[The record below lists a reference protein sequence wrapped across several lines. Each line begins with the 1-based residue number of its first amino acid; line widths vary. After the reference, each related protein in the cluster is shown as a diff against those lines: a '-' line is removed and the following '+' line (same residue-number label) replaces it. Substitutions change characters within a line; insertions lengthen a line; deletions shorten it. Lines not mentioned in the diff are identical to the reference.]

1 MDHLRFKVSAEL
13 KNILGKDL
21 ITSPNIA
28 ILELVKNSYD
38 AHATKVDI
46 TFDADRLVI
55 ADNGKGM
62 SLSDLINKWL
72 FVAYSAKSDGTEDK
86 SYRSKFKRHYAGA
99 KGIGRMSCDRLA
111 RYVTITT
118 RSAEEN
124 KTEVLYVDW
133 DKFDHNS
140 KNEFD
145 SVDIPHETID
155 SIPDFPELS
164 EYGTILEFKKLHSD
178 WSKEDI
184 LSLKKSLEKMI
195 NPFSEAKDFQIE
207 ILAPEYKDYDQKIK
221 DDLNT
226 LDLDWDSIDDKAKGK
241 ITAQRNNI
249 VNGIIENSIADVL
262 KLKTTQIVSTIE
274 GEVIRTILTDRGVK
288 MYEIE
293 ETNTLFSLLTNAS
306 VSLFYLNRAAK
317 YSFSVS
323 MGVTPVSYGSIF
335 LFRNGI
341 RIWPYGEKDDDS
353 WGLNKRAQQG
363 YNRTLGTRELLG
375 KVDIETDNIN
385 DFKEVSSRDGGLI
398 ESDATKQLMAY
409 FTTIH
414 KRLERYVVGVLWGE
428 GFIRKDYFVNERYA
442 ESYRKTL
449 QVSEKDSDSPDHVF
463 DNIGSKVD
471 FLQLIKSLV
480 NDSNI
485 RIKYYNEELADIVS
499 DASSTEVLQAQMID
513 DLRKVANTTND
524 PSLLTKI
531 SEFEQHIAELLKQK
545 EEAERKKKEAEEK
558 AAEAEEKRKEE
569 EKRRKTAEKER
580 DARIQQNVYLNSS
593 RDTSKEVEDLMHT
606 VLISST
612 DLDSLITVQESMLED
627 GEIDVE
633 ALSSLTKDMRFNVER
648 IHLLSS
654 LITKANVSL
663 LRESQDIDLY
673 TYAKEFLQFFSR
685 TITVSCYKEEGV
697 DYVKKIPVLEFSIVL
712 QNVIS
717 NSRKAKAKEVSLFFK
732 REGRSVIIDVS
743 DNGNGVDLER
753 FTAESIFWEGVTD
766 RDGGAGIGLSTIRD
780 KMRTGEMN
788 GDILF
793 VGNNHNGMSGA
804 TFRLIFR

>member
-46 TFDADRLVI
+46 TFEADRLVI

-72 FVAYSAKSDGTEDK
+72 FVAYSAKSDGTEDQ

-118 RSAEEN
+118 RSAEES

-164 EYGTILEFKKLHSD
+164 EYGTILEFRTLHSE
-178 WSKEDI
+178 WSKEAI

-195 NPFSEAKDFQIE
+195 NPFSEAKDFDIE
-207 ILAPEYKDYDQKIK
+207 IIAPSYLEED
-221 DDLNT
+221 
-226 LDLDWDSIDDKAKGK
+226 
-241 ITAQRNNI
+241 AQSSESSV
-249 VNGIIENSIADVL
+249 VNGVIKNSISDVL
-262 KLKTTQIVSTIE
+262 KLKTTQIISNINDDIVH
-274 GEVIRTILTDRGVK
+274 TILIDRGVV

-293 ETNTLFSLLTNAS
+293 EKGIYPLLKKAS
-306 VSLFYLNRAAK
+306 INLFYLNRAAK
-317 YSFSVS
+317 YNFSAS
-323 MGVTPVSYGSIF
+323 MGVQPVSYGSVF

-341 RIWPYGEKDDDS
+341 RIWPYGETNDDS
-353 WGLNKRAQQG
+353 WGLNQRAQQG
-363 YNRTLGTRELLG
+363 YNRFLGTRDLLG
-375 KVDIETDNIN
+375 KVDVETDNIN

-398 ESDATKQLMAY
+398 ESDATKQLMKY
-409 FTTIH
+409 FTATH
-414 KRLERYVVGVLWGE
+414 RRLERYVAGVLWGE
-428 GFIRKDYFVNERYA
+428 GFVRRDYFLNERDA
-442 ESYRKTL
+442 EEYRKTL
-449 QVSEKDSDSPDHVF
+449 QVAEKDSDSPDHVF

-485 RIKYYNEELADIVS
+485 RIKYYNEELANIVS

-531 SEFEQHIAELLKQK
+531 SEFERHIADLLKQK
-545 EEAERKKKEAEEK
+545 EEAERRKKEAEAK
-558 AAEAEEKRKEE
+558 AAEAEERRKEE
-569 EKRRKTAEKER
+569 EERRKTAEKER
-580 DARIQQNVYLNSS
+580 DAERQRSTYISATRNTTQ
-593 RDTSKEVEDLMHT
+593 EVQDITHAISIASTE
-606 VLISST
+606 LISLVSNLSYNISLDNISKT
-612 DLDSLITVQESMLED
+612 DIVNKLHEASFFANKVKQLSM
-627 GEIDVE
+627 
-633 ALSSLTKDMRFNVER
+633 
-648 IHLLSS
+648 
-654 LITKANVSL
+654 LITKADIVSL
-663 LRESQDIDLY
+663 KNKVRVDVVEYIAEYLANFKDSLSINIYKADDLVEWRMLSLLDIAIILDNL
-673 TYAKEFLQFFSR
+673 
-685 TITVSCYKEEGV
+685 
-697 DYVKKIPVLEFSIVL
+697 
-712 QNVIS
+712 IS
-717 NSRKAKAKEVSLFFK
+717 NSKKNGAHSIGVYFK
-732 REGRSVIIDVS
+732 KDGSKLVVDFS
-743 DNGNGVDLER
+743 DDGDGVNLDIYTPETIFAVGVTNKRGGSGIGLHTIRYTMENKLNGSISFLGNGVN
-753 FTAESIFWEGVTD
+753 
-766 RDGGAGIGLSTIRD
+766 
-780 KMRTGEMN
+780 KYK
-788 GDILF
+788 
-793 VGNNHNGMSGA
+793 GA
-804 TFRLIFR
+804 TFRLTM

>member
-13 KNILGKDL
+13 KNILGRDL

-46 TFDADRLVI
+46 TFEKDRLVI

-72 FVAYSAKSDGTEDK
+72 FVAYSAKSDGTEDQ

-118 RSAEEN
+118 RSAEES

-164 EYGTILEFKKLHSD
+164 EYGTILEFKTLHSE
-178 WSKEDI
+178 WSKEAI

-195 NPFSEAKDFQIE
+195 NPFSEAKDFDIE
-207 ILAPEYKDYDQKIK
+207 IIAPSYLEED
-221 DDLNT
+221 
-226 LDLDWDSIDDKAKGK
+226 
-241 ITAQRNNI
+241 AQSSESSV
-249 VNGIIENSIADVL
+249 VNGVIKNSISDVL
-262 KLKTTQIVSTIE
+262 KLKTTQIISNINDDIVH
-274 GEVIRTILTDRGVK
+274 TILIDRGVV

-293 ETNTLFSLLTNAS
+293 EKGIYPLLKKAS
-306 VSLFYLNRAAK
+306 INLFYLNRAAK
-317 YSFSVS
+317 YNFSAS
-323 MGVTPVSYGSIF
+323 MGVQPVSYGSVF

-341 RIWPYGEKDDDS
+341 RIWPYGETNDDS
-353 WGLNKRAQQG
+353 WGLNQRAQQG
-363 YNRTLGTRELLG
+363 YNRFLGTRDLLG
-375 KVDIETDNIN
+375 KVDVETDNIN

-398 ESDATKQLMAY
+398 ESDATKQLMKY
-409 FTTIH
+409 FTATH
-414 KRLERYVVGVLWGE
+414 RRLERYVAGVLWGE
-428 GFIRKDYFVNERYA
+428 GFVRRDYFLNERDA
-442 ESYRKTL
+442 EEYRKTL
-449 QVSEKDSDSPDHVF
+449 QVAEKDSDSPDHVF

-485 RIKYYNEELADIVS
+485 RIKYYNEELANIVS

-531 SEFEQHIAELLKQK
+531 SEFERHIADLLKQK
-545 EEAERKKKEAEEK
+545 EEAERRKKEAEAK
-558 AAEAEEKRKEE
+558 AAEAEERRKEE
-569 EKRRKTAEKER
+569 EERRKTAEKER
-580 DARIQQNVYLNSS
+580 DAERQRSTYISATRNTTQ
-593 RDTSKEVEDLMHT
+593 EVQDITHAISIASTE
-606 VLISST
+606 LISLVSNLSYNISLDNISKT
-612 DLDSLITVQESMLED
+612 DIVNKLHEASFFANKVKQLSM
-627 GEIDVE
+627 
-633 ALSSLTKDMRFNVER
+633 
-648 IHLLSS
+648 
-654 LITKANVSL
+654 LITKADIVSL
-663 LRESQDIDLY
+663 KNKVRVDVVEYIAEYLANFKDSLSINIYKADDLVEWRMLSLLDIAIILDNL
-673 TYAKEFLQFFSR
+673 
-685 TITVSCYKEEGV
+685 
-697 DYVKKIPVLEFSIVL
+697 
-712 QNVIS
+712 IS
-717 NSRKAKAKEVSLFFK
+717 NSKKNGAHSVGVYFKKEGNKLVVDFSDDGDGVNLDIYTPETIFAVGVTNKRGGSGIGLHTIRYTTENKLCGSVSFL
-732 REGRSVIIDVS
+732 
-743 DNGNGVDLER
+743 GNGVN
-753 FTAESIFWEGVTD
+753 
-766 RDGGAGIGLSTIRD
+766 
-780 KMRTGEMN
+780 KYK
-788 GDILF
+788 
-793 VGNNHNGMSGA
+793 GA
-804 TFRLIFR
+804 TFRLTM

>member
-46 TFDADRLVI
+46 TFEADRLVI

-140 KNEFD
+140 KSEFD

-155 SIPDFPELS
+155 SIPDFPESS
-164 EYGTILEFKKLHSD
+164 EYGTILEFKTLHSD

-195 NPFSEAKDFQIE
+195 NPFSEAKDFDIE
-207 ILAPEYKDYDQKIK
+207 IIAPSYLEED
-221 DDLNT
+221 
-226 LDLDWDSIDDKAKGK
+226 
-241 ITAQRNNI
+241 AQSSESSV
-249 VNGIIENSIADVL
+249 VNGVIKNSISDVL
-262 KLKTTQIVSTIE
+262 KLKTTQIISNINDDIVH
-274 GEVIRTILTDRGVK
+274 TILIDRGVV

-293 ETNTLFSLLTNAS
+293 EKGIYPLLKKAS
-306 VSLFYLNRAAK
+306 INLFYLNRAAK
-317 YSFSVS
+317 YNFSAS
-323 MGVTPVSYGSIF
+323 MGVQPVSYGSVF

-341 RIWPYGEKDDDS
+341 RIWPYGETNDDS
-353 WGLNKRAQQG
+353 WGLNQRAQQG
-363 YNRTLGTRELLG
+363 YNRFLGTRDLLG
-375 KVDIETDNIN
+375 KVDVETDNIN

-398 ESDATKQLMAY
+398 ESDATKQLMKY
-409 FTTIH
+409 FTATH
-414 KRLERYVVGVLWGE
+414 RRLERYVAGVLWGE
-428 GFIRKDYFVNERYA
+428 GFVRRDYFLNERYA
-442 ESYRKTL
+442 EEYRKTL
-449 QVSEKDSDSPDHVF
+449 QVAEKDSDSPDHVF

-485 RIKYYNEELADIVS
+485 RIKYYNEELANIVS

-524 PSLLTKI
+524 LSLLTKI
-531 SEFEQHIAELLKQK
+531 SEFERHIADLLKQK
-545 EEAERKKKEAEEK
+545 EEAERRKKEAEAK
-558 AAEAEEKRKEE
+558 AAEAEERRKEE
-569 EKRRKTAEKER
+569 EERRKTAEKER
-580 DARIQQNVYLNSS
+580 DAERQRSTYISATRNTTQ
-593 RDTSKEVEDLMHT
+593 EVQDITHAISIASTE
-606 VLISST
+606 LISLVSNLSYNIS
-612 DLDSLITVQESMLED
+612 LDNISKIDIVNKLHEASFFANKVKQLSM
-627 GEIDVE
+627 
-633 ALSSLTKDMRFNVER
+633 
-648 IHLLSS
+648 
-654 LITKANVSL
+654 LITKADIVSL
-663 LRESQDIDLY
+663 KNKVRVDVVEYIAEYLANFKDSLSINIYKADDLVEWRMLSLLDIAIILDNL
-673 TYAKEFLQFFSR
+673 
-685 TITVSCYKEEGV
+685 
-697 DYVKKIPVLEFSIVL
+697 
-712 QNVIS
+712 IS
-717 NSRKAKAKEVSLFFK
+717 NSKKNGAHSVGVYFKKEGNKLVVDFSDDGDGVNLDIYTPETIFAVGVTNKRGGSGIGLHTIRYTMENKLCGSVSFL
-732 REGRSVIIDVS
+732 
-743 DNGNGVDLER
+743 GNGVN
-753 FTAESIFWEGVTD
+753 
-766 RDGGAGIGLSTIRD
+766 
-780 KMRTGEMN
+780 KYK
-788 GDILF
+788 
-793 VGNNHNGMSGA
+793 GA
-804 TFRLIFR
+804 TFRLTM

>member
-13 KNILGKDL
+13 KNILGRDL

-46 TFDADRLVI
+46 TFEKDRLVI

-140 KNEFD
+140 KSEFD

-155 SIPDFPELS
+155 SIPDFPESS
-164 EYGTILEFKKLHSD
+164 EYGTILEFKALHSD

-195 NPFSEAKDFQIE
+195 NPFSEAKDFDIE
-207 ILAPEYKDYDQKIK
+207 IIAPSYLEED
-221 DDLNT
+221 
-226 LDLDWDSIDDKAKGK
+226 
-241 ITAQRNNI
+241 AQSSESSV
-249 VNGIIENSIADVL
+249 VNGVIKNSISDVL
-262 KLKTTQIVSTIE
+262 KLKTTQIISNINDDIVH
-274 GEVIRTILTDRGVK
+274 TILIDRGVV

-293 ETNTLFSLLTNAS
+293 EKGIYPLLKKAS
-306 VSLFYLNRAAK
+306 INLFYLNRAAK
-317 YSFSVS
+317 YNFSAS
-323 MGVTPVSYGSIF
+323 MGVQPVSYGSVF

-341 RIWPYGEKDDDS
+341 RIWPYGETNDDS
-353 WGLNKRAQQG
+353 WGLNQRAQQG
-363 YNRTLGTRELLG
+363 YNRFLGTRDLLG
-375 KVDIETDNIN
+375 KVDVETDNIN

-398 ESDATKQLMAY
+398 ESDATKQLMKY
-409 FTTIH
+409 FTATH
-414 KRLERYVVGVLWGE
+414 RRLERYVAGVLWGE
-428 GFIRKDYFVNERYA
+428 GFVRRDYFLNERDA
-442 ESYRKTL
+442 EEYRKTL
-449 QVSEKDSDSPDHVF
+449 QVAEKDSDSPDHVF

-485 RIKYYNEELADIVS
+485 RIKYYNEELANIVS

-524 PSLLTKI
+524 LSLLTKI
-531 SEFEQHIAELLKQK
+531 SEFERHIADLLKQK
-545 EEAERKKKEAEEK
+545 EEAERRKKEAEAK
-558 AAEAEEKRKEE
+558 AAEAEERRKEE
-569 EKRRKTAEKER
+569 EERRKTAEKER
-580 DARIQQNVYLNSS
+580 DAERQRSTYISATRNTTQ
-593 RDTSKEVEDLMHT
+593 EVQDITHAISIASTE
-606 VLISST
+606 LISLVSNLSYNIS
-612 DLDSLITVQESMLED
+612 LDNISKIDIVNKLHEASFFANKVKQLSM
-627 GEIDVE
+627 
-633 ALSSLTKDMRFNVER
+633 
-648 IHLLSS
+648 
-654 LITKANVSL
+654 LITKADIVSL
-663 LRESQDIDLY
+663 KNKVRVDVVEYIAEYLANFKDSLSINIYKADDLVEWRMLSLLDIAIILDNL
-673 TYAKEFLQFFSR
+673 
-685 TITVSCYKEEGV
+685 
-697 DYVKKIPVLEFSIVL
+697 
-712 QNVIS
+712 IS
-717 NSRKAKAKEVSLFFK
+717 NSKKNGAHSVGVYFKKEGNKLVVDFSDDGDGVNLDIYTPETIFAVGVTNKRGGSGIGLHTIRYTMENKLCGSVSFL
-732 REGRSVIIDVS
+732 
-743 DNGNGVDLER
+743 GNGVN
-753 FTAESIFWEGVTD
+753 
-766 RDGGAGIGLSTIRD
+766 
-780 KMRTGEMN
+780 KYK
-788 GDILF
+788 
-793 VGNNHNGMSGA
+793 GA
-804 TFRLIFR
+804 TFRLTM

>member
-46 TFDADRLVI
+46 TFEADRLVI

-124 KTEVLYVDW
+124 NTEVLYVDW

-140 KNEFD
+140 KSEFD

-155 SIPDFPELS
+155 SIPDFPESS
-164 EYGTILEFKKLHSD
+164 EYGTILEFKTLHSD

-195 NPFSEAKDFQIE
+195 NPFSEVKDFAIE
-207 ILAPEYKDYDQKIK
+207 IIAPEFKEDDQRIK
-221 DDLNT
+221 DDLSI
-226 LDLDWDSIDDKAKGK
+226 LDLKWDDLKNTEKPKLTAK
-241 ITAQRNNI
+241 RNKI
-249 VNGIIENSIADVL
+249 VNGVIQNSISDVL
-262 KLKTTQIVSTIE
+262 KLKTTQIVSTVEDTI
-274 GEVIRTILTDRGVK
+274 IRTTLTDRGVK
-288 MYEIE
+288 IYEIE
-293 ETNTLFSLLTNAS
+293 EENRFSLLSNAS
-306 VSLFYLNRAAK
+306 VVLFYLNRAAK

-323 MGVTPVSYGSIF
+323 MGVTPVRYGSVF

-341 RIWPYGEKDDDS
+341 RIWPYGEMEDDS

-363 YNRTLGTRELLG
+363 YNRFLATRDLLG
-375 KVDIETDNIN
+375 KVDVETDNIN

-398 ESDATKQLMAY
+398 DSEATRQLMEY
-409 FTTIH
+409 FSLIH
-414 KRLERYVVGVLWGE
+414 RRLERYVVGVLWGE
-428 GFIRKDYFVNERYA
+428 GFVRKDYFVNERDA
-442 ESYRKTL
+442 EKYRKTL
-449 QVSEKDSDSPDHVF
+449 QAAEKDSDSPDHVF
-463 DNIGSKVD
+463 YNIGSKVD

-545 EEAERKKKEAEEK
+545 EEAERKKKEAEAK

-673 TYAKEFLQFFSR
+673 TYAKEFLQYFSR

-804 TFRLIFR
+804 TFRFIFR

>member
-46 TFDADRLVI
+46 TFEADRLVI

-124 KTEVLYVDW
+124 NTEVLYVDW

-140 KNEFD
+140 KSEFD

-155 SIPDFPELS
+155 SIPDFPESS
-164 EYGTILEFKKLHSD
+164 EYGTILEFKTLHSD

-207 ILAPEYKDYDQKIK
+207 IFAPEYKDDDQKIK

-293 ETNTLFSLLTNAS
+293 EANTLFPLLTNAS

-323 MGVTPVSYGSIF
+323 MGVQPVSYGSVF

-341 RIWPYGEKDDDS
+341 RIWPYGETRDDS
-353 WGLNKRAQQG
+353 WGLNIRSQQG
-363 YNRTLGTRELLG
+363 YNRFLGTRDLLG
-375 KVDIETDNIN
+375 KVDVETDNVD

-398 ESDATKQLMAY
+398 DSEATRQLMDY
-409 FTTIH
+409 FSLIH
-414 KRLERYVVGVLWGE
+414 RRLERYVVGVLWGE
-428 GFIRKDYFVNERYA
+428 GFVRKDYFVNERDA
-442 ESYRKTL
+442 EKYRKTL
-449 QVSEKDSDSPDHVF
+449 QAAEKDSDSPDHVF
-463 DNIGSKVD
+463 YNIGSKVD

-545 EEAERKKKEAEEK
+545 EEAERKKKEAEAK

-580 DARIQQNVYLNSS
+580 DAERQRSTYISATRN
-593 RDTSKEVEDLMHT
+593 TTPEVQDITHAISIASTE
-606 VLISST
+606 LISLVSNLSYNVSLDNISKT
-612 DLDSLITVQESMLED
+612 DIVKKLHEASFFANKVKQLSM
-627 GEIDVE
+627 
-633 ALSSLTKDMRFNVER
+633 
-648 IHLLSS
+648 
-654 LITKANVSL
+654 LITKADIVSL
-663 LRESQDIDLY
+663 KNKVRVDVVEYITEYLANFKDSLSINIYKADDLVEWRMLSLLDIAIILDNL
-673 TYAKEFLQFFSR
+673 
-685 TITVSCYKEEGV
+685 
-697 DYVKKIPVLEFSIVL
+697 
-712 QNVIS
+712 IS
-717 NSRKAKAKEVSLFFK
+717 NSKKNGAHSIGVYFK
-732 REGRSVIIDVS
+732 KDGNKLVVDFS
-743 DNGNGVDLER
+743 DDGDGVNLDIYTPETIFAVGVTNKRGGSGIGLHTIRYTMENKLNGSISFLGNGVN
-753 FTAESIFWEGVTD
+753 
-766 RDGGAGIGLSTIRD
+766 
-780 KMRTGEMN
+780 KYK
-788 GDILF
+788 
-793 VGNNHNGMSGA
+793 GA
-804 TFRLIFR
+804 TFRLTM

>member
-38 AHATKVDI
+38 AHATKVNI
-46 TFDADRLVI
+46 TFEADRLVI

-124 KTEVLYVDW
+124 NTEVLYVDW

-140 KNEFD
+140 KSEFD

-155 SIPDFPELS
+155 SIPDFPESS
-164 EYGTILEFKKLHSD
+164 EYGTILEFKTLHSD

-195 NPFSEAKDFQIE
+195 NPFSEVKDFAIE
-207 ILAPEYKDYDQKIK
+207 IIAPEFKEDDQRIK
-221 DDLNT
+221 DDLSI
-226 LDLDWDSIDDKAKGK
+226 LDLKWDDLKNTEKPKLTAK
-241 ITAQRNNI
+241 RNKI
-249 VNGIIENSIADVL
+249 VNGVIQNSISDVL
-262 KLKTTQIVSTIE
+262 KLKTTQIVSTVEDTI
-274 GEVIRTILTDRGVK
+274 IRTTLTDRGVK
-288 MYEIE
+288 IYEIE
-293 ETNTLFSLLTNAS
+293 EENRFSLLSNAS
-306 VSLFYLNRAAK
+306 VVLFYLNRAAK

-323 MGVTPVSYGSIF
+323 MGVTPVRYGSVF

-341 RIWPYGEKDDDS
+341 RIWPYGEMEDDS

-363 YNRTLGTRELLG
+363 YNRFLATRDLLG
-375 KVDIETDNIN
+375 KVDVETDHIN

-398 ESDATKQLMAY
+398 DSEATRQLMEY
-409 FTTIH
+409 FSLIH
-414 KRLERYVVGVLWGE
+414 RRLERYVVGVLWGE
-428 GFIRKDYFVNERYA
+428 GFVRKDYFVNERDA
-442 ESYRKTL
+442 EKYRKTL
-449 QVSEKDSDSPDHVF
+449 QAAEKDSDSPDHVF
-463 DNIGSKVD
+463 YNIGSKVD

-545 EEAERKKKEAEEK
+545 EEAERKKKEAEAK

-569 EKRRKTAEKER
+569 EKKRKTAEKER
-580 DARIQQNVYLNSS
+580 DARIQQNIYLNSS

-627 GEIDVE
+627 NEIDVE
-633 ALSSLTKDMRFNVER
+633 ELSSLTKDMRFNVER
-648 IHLLSS
+648 IRLLSS

-685 TITVSCYKEEGV
+685 TITVSCSKEEGV

-717 NSRKAKAKEVSLFFK
+717 NSRKAKAKEVGLFFK

-743 DNGNGVDLER
+743 DSGNGVDLEK
-753 FTAESIFWEGVTD
+753 FTAESIFWEGVTN

>member
-46 TFDADRLVI
+46 TFEKNRLVI

-124 KTEVLYVDW
+124 KTEVLHVDW

-140 KNEFD
+140 KSEFD

-155 SIPDFPELS
+155 SIPDFPESS
-164 EYGTILEFKKLHSD
+164 EYGTILEFKTLHSD

-207 ILAPEYKDYDQKIK
+207 IIAPDFKEADQKIM
-221 DDLNT
+221 DDLSM
-226 LDLDWDSIDDKAKGK
+226 LDLEWDTLKDIEKPKFTAK
-241 ITAQRNNI
+241 RNKI
-249 VNGIIENSIADVL
+249 VNGIVQNSISEIL
-262 KLKTTQIVSTIE
+262 KLKTTQIISTVE
-274 GEVIRTILTDRGVK
+274 GSLIRTILSDRGVR

-293 ETNTLFSLLTNAS
+293 EENRFSLLSNAS
-306 VSLFYLNRAAK
+306 VNLFYLNRAAK
-317 YSFSVS
+317 YSFSVA
-323 MGVTPVSYGSIF
+323 MGVTPVSYGSVF

-341 RIWPYGEKDDDS
+341 RIWPYGETRDDS
-353 WGLNKRAQQG
+353 WGLNIRSQQG
-363 YNRTLGTRELLG
+363 YNRFLGTRDLLG
-375 KVDIETDNIN
+375 KVDVETDNVN

-398 ESDATKQLMAY
+398 DSEATRQLMDY
-409 FTTIH
+409 FSLIH
-414 KRLERYVVGVLWGE
+414 RRLERYVVGVLWGE
-428 GFIRKDYFVNERYA
+428 GFVRKDYFVNERDA
-442 ESYRKTL
+442 EKYRKTL
-449 QVSEKDSDSPDHVF
+449 QAAEKDSDSPDHVF
-463 DNIGSKVD
+463 YNIGSKVD

-545 EEAERKKKEAEEK
+545 EEAERQKKDAEAK

-569 EKRRKTAEKER
+569 EKRRRTAEKER
-580 DARIQQNVYLNSS
+580 DAERQRSTYISATRNTTQ
-593 RDTSKEVEDLMHT
+593 EVQDITHAISIASTE
-606 VLISST
+606 LISLVSNLSYNISLDNISKT
-612 DLDSLITVQESMLED
+612 DVVKKLHEASFFANKVKQLSM
-627 GEIDVE
+627 
-633 ALSSLTKDMRFNVER
+633 
-648 IHLLSS
+648 
-654 LITKANVSL
+654 LITKADIVSL
-663 LRESQDIDLY
+663 KNKVRVDVVEYIAEYLANFKDSLSINIYKADDLVEWRMLSLLDIAIIL
-673 TYAKEFLQFFSR
+673 
-685 TITVSCYKEEGV
+685 
-697 DYVKKIPVLEFSIVL
+697 
-712 QNVIS
+712 
-717 NSRKAKAKEVSLFFK
+717 NS
-732 REGRSVIIDVS
+732 
-743 DNGNGVDLER
+743 ER
-753 FTAESIFWEGVTD
+753 F
-766 RDGGAGIGLSTIRD
+766 
-780 KMRTGEMN
+780 
-788 GDILF
+788 
-793 VGNNHNGMSGA
+793 
-804 TFRLIFR
+804 RLTV

>member
-46 TFDADRLVI
+46 TFEADRLVI

-72 FVAYSAKSDGTEDK
+72 FVAYSAKSDGTEDQ

-118 RSAEEN
+118 RSAEES

-164 EYGTILEFKKLHSD
+164 EYGTILEFRTLHSE
-178 WSKEDI
+178 WSKEAI

-195 NPFSEAKDFQIE
+195 NPFSEAKDFDIE
-207 ILAPEYKDYDQKIK
+207 IIAPSYLEED
-221 DDLNT
+221 
-226 LDLDWDSIDDKAKGK
+226 
-241 ITAQRNNI
+241 AQSSESSV
-249 VNGIIENSIADVL
+249 VNGVIKNSISDVL
-262 KLKTTQIVSTIE
+262 KLKTTQIISNINDDIVH
-274 GEVIRTILTDRGVK
+274 TILIDRGVV

-293 ETNTLFSLLTNAS
+293 EKGIYPLLKKAS
-306 VSLFYLNRAAK
+306 INLFYLNRAAK
-317 YSFSVS
+317 YNFSAS
-323 MGVTPVSYGSIF
+323 MGVQPVSYGSVF

-341 RIWPYGEKDDDS
+341 RIWPYGETNDDS
-353 WGLNKRAQQG
+353 WGLNQRAQQG
-363 YNRTLGTRELLG
+363 YNRFLGTRDLLG
-375 KVDIETDNIN
+375 KVDVETDNIN

-398 ESDATKQLMAY
+398 ESDATKQLMKY
-409 FTTIH
+409 FTATH
-414 KRLERYVVGVLWGE
+414 RRLERYVAGVLWGE
-428 GFIRKDYFVNERYA
+428 GFVRRDYFLNERDA
-442 ESYRKTL
+442 EEYRKTL
-449 QVSEKDSDSPDHVF
+449 QVAEKDSDSPDHVF

-485 RIKYYNEELADIVS
+485 RIKYYNEELANIVS

-513 DLRKVANTTND
+513 DLRKVANTTNE

-531 SEFEQHIAELLKQK
+531 SEFERHIADLLKQK
-545 EEAERKKKEAEEK
+545 EEAERRKKEAEAK
-558 AAEAEEKRKEE
+558 AAEAEERRKEE
-569 EKRRKTAEKER
+569 EERRKIAEKER
-580 DARIQQNVYLNSS
+580 DAERQRSTYISATRNTTQ
-593 RDTSKEVEDLMHT
+593 EVQDITHAISIASTE
-606 VLISST
+606 LISLVSNLSYNISLDNISKT
-612 DLDSLITVQESMLED
+612 DIVNKLHEASFFANKVKQLSM
-627 GEIDVE
+627 
-633 ALSSLTKDMRFNVER
+633 
-648 IHLLSS
+648 
-654 LITKANVSL
+654 LITKADIVSL
-663 LRESQDIDLY
+663 KNKVRVDVVEYIAEYLVNFKDSLSINIYKADDLVEWRMLSLLDIAIILDNL
-673 TYAKEFLQFFSR
+673 
-685 TITVSCYKEEGV
+685 
-697 DYVKKIPVLEFSIVL
+697 
-712 QNVIS
+712 IS
-717 NSRKAKAKEVSLFFK
+717 NSKKNGAHSVGVYFKKEGNKLVVDFSDDGDGVNLDIYTPETIFAVGVTNKRGGSGIGLHTIRYTMENKLCGSVSFL
-732 REGRSVIIDVS
+732 
-743 DNGNGVDLER
+743 GNGVN
-753 FTAESIFWEGVTD
+753 
-766 RDGGAGIGLSTIRD
+766 
-780 KMRTGEMN
+780 KYK
-788 GDILF
+788 
-793 VGNNHNGMSGA
+793 GA
-804 TFRLIFR
+804 TFRLTM

>member
-46 TFDADRLVI
+46 TFEADRLVI

-72 FVAYSAKSDGTEDK
+72 FVAYSAKSDGTEDQ

-118 RSAEEN
+118 RSAEES

-164 EYGTILEFKKLHSD
+164 EYGTILEFRTLHSE
-178 WSKEDI
+178 WSKEAI

-195 NPFSEAKDFQIE
+195 NPFSEAKDFDIE
-207 ILAPEYKDYDQKIK
+207 IIAPSYLEED
-221 DDLNT
+221 
-226 LDLDWDSIDDKAKGK
+226 
-241 ITAQRNNI
+241 AQSSESSV
-249 VNGIIENSIADVL
+249 VNGVIKNSISDVL
-262 KLKTTQIVSTIE
+262 KLKTTQIISNINDDIVH
-274 GEVIRTILTDRGVK
+274 TILIDRGVV

-293 ETNTLFSLLTNAS
+293 EKGIYPLLKKAS
-306 VSLFYLNRAAK
+306 INLFYLNRAAK
-317 YSFSVS
+317 YNFSAS
-323 MGVTPVSYGSIF
+323 MGVQPVSYGSVF

-341 RIWPYGEKDDDS
+341 RIWPYGETNDDS
-353 WGLNKRAQQG
+353 WGLNQRAQQG
-363 YNRTLGTRELLG
+363 YNRFLGTRDLLG
-375 KVDIETDNIN
+375 KVDVETDNIN

-398 ESDATKQLMAY
+398 ESDATKQLMKY
-409 FTTIH
+409 FTATH
-414 KRLERYVVGVLWGE
+414 RRLERYVAGVLWGE
-428 GFIRKDYFVNERYA
+428 GFVRRDYFLNERDA
-442 ESYRKTL
+442 EEYRKTL
-449 QVSEKDSDSPDHVF
+449 QVAEKDSDSPDHVF

-485 RIKYYNEELADIVS
+485 RIKYYNEELANIVS

-524 PSLLTKI
+524 LSLLTKI
-531 SEFEQHIAELLKQK
+531 SEFERHIADLLKQK
-545 EEAERKKKEAEEK
+545 EEAERRKKEAEAK
-558 AAEAEEKRKEE
+558 AAEAEERRKEE
-569 EKRRKTAEKER
+569 EERRKTAEKER
-580 DARIQQNVYLNSS
+580 DAERQRSTYISATRNTTQ
-593 RDTSKEVEDLMHT
+593 EVQDITHAISIASTE
-606 VLISST
+606 LISLVSNLSYNISLDNISKT
-612 DLDSLITVQESMLED
+612 DIVNKLHEASFFANKVKQLSM
-627 GEIDVE
+627 
-633 ALSSLTKDMRFNVER
+633 
-648 IHLLSS
+648 
-654 LITKANVSL
+654 LITKADIVSL
-663 LRESQDIDLY
+663 KNKVRVDVVEYIAEYLANFKDSLSINIYKADDLVEWRMLSLLDIAIILDNL
-673 TYAKEFLQFFSR
+673 
-685 TITVSCYKEEGV
+685 
-697 DYVKKIPVLEFSIVL
+697 
-712 QNVIS
+712 IS
-717 NSRKAKAKEVSLFFK
+717 NSKKNGAHSVGVYFKKEGNKLVVDFSDDGDGVNLDIYTPETIFAVGVTNKRGGSGIGLHTIRYTMENKLCGSVSFL
-732 REGRSVIIDVS
+732 
-743 DNGNGVDLER
+743 GNGVN
-753 FTAESIFWEGVTD
+753 
-766 RDGGAGIGLSTIRD
+766 
-780 KMRTGEMN
+780 KYK
-788 GDILF
+788 
-793 VGNNHNGMSGA
+793 GA
-804 TFRLIFR
+804 TFRLTM

>member
-46 TFDADRLVI
+46 TFEADRLVI

-72 FVAYSAKSDGTEDK
+72 FVAYSAKSDGTEDQ

-118 RSAEEN
+118 RSAEES

-164 EYGTILEFKKLHSD
+164 EYGTILEFRTLHSE
-178 WSKEDI
+178 WSKEAI

-195 NPFSEAKDFQIE
+195 NPFSEAKDFDIE
-207 ILAPEYKDYDQKIK
+207 IIALSYLEED
-221 DDLNT
+221 
-226 LDLDWDSIDDKAKGK
+226 
-241 ITAQRNNI
+241 AQSSESSV
-249 VNGIIENSIADVL
+249 VNGVIKNSISDVL
-262 KLKTTQIVSTIE
+262 KLKTTQIISNINDDIVH
-274 GEVIRTILTDRGVK
+274 TILIDRGVV

-293 ETNTLFSLLTNAS
+293 EKGIYPLLKKAS
-306 VSLFYLNRAAK
+306 INLFYLNRAAK
-317 YSFSVS
+317 YNFSAS
-323 MGVTPVSYGSIF
+323 MGVQPVSYGSVF

-341 RIWPYGEKDDDS
+341 RIWPYGETNDDS
-353 WGLNKRAQQG
+353 WGLNQRAQQG
-363 YNRTLGTRELLG
+363 YNRFLGTRDLLG
-375 KVDIETDNIN
+375 KVDVETDNIN

-398 ESDATKQLMAY
+398 ESDATKQLMKY
-409 FTTIH
+409 FTATH
-414 KRLERYVVGVLWGE
+414 RRLERYVAGVLWGE
-428 GFIRKDYFVNERYA
+428 GFVRRDYFLNERDA
-442 ESYRKTL
+442 EEYRKTL
-449 QVSEKDSDSPDHVF
+449 QVAEKDSDSPDHVF

-485 RIKYYNEELADIVS
+485 RIKYYNEELANIVS

-531 SEFEQHIAELLKQK
+531 SEFERHIADLLKQK
-545 EEAERKKKEAEEK
+545 EEAERRKKEAEAK
-558 AAEAEEKRKEE
+558 AAEAEERRKEE
-569 EKRRKTAEKER
+569 EERRKTAEKER
-580 DARIQQNVYLNSS
+580 DAERQRSTYISATRNTTQ
-593 RDTSKEVEDLMHT
+593 EVQDITHAISIASTE
-606 VLISST
+606 LISLVSNLSYNISLDNISKT
-612 DLDSLITVQESMLED
+612 DIVNKLHEASFFANKVKQLSM
-627 GEIDVE
+627 
-633 ALSSLTKDMRFNVER
+633 
-648 IHLLSS
+648 
-654 LITKANVSL
+654 LITKADIVSL
-663 LRESQDIDLY
+663 KNKVRVDVVEYIAEYLVNFKDSLSINIYKADDLVEWRMLSLLDIAIILDNL
-673 TYAKEFLQFFSR
+673 
-685 TITVSCYKEEGV
+685 
-697 DYVKKIPVLEFSIVL
+697 
-712 QNVIS
+712 IS
-717 NSRKAKAKEVSLFFK
+717 NSKKNGAHSVGVYFKKEGNKLVVDFSDDGDGVNLDIYTPETIFAVGVTNKRGGSGIGLHTIRYTMENKLCGSVSFL
-732 REGRSVIIDVS
+732 
-743 DNGNGVDLER
+743 GNGVN
-753 FTAESIFWEGVTD
+753 
-766 RDGGAGIGLSTIRD
+766 
-780 KMRTGEMN
+780 KYK
-788 GDILF
+788 
-793 VGNNHNGMSGA
+793 GA
-804 TFRLIFR
+804 TFRLTM

>member
-46 TFDADRLVI
+46 TFEADRLVI

-124 KTEVLYVDW
+124 NTEVLYVDW

-140 KNEFD
+140 KSEFD

-155 SIPDFPELS
+155 SIPDFPESS
-164 EYGTILEFKKLHSD
+164 EYGTILEFKTLHSD

-195 NPFSEAKDFQIE
+195 NPFSEVKDFAIE
-207 ILAPEYKDYDQKIK
+207 IIAPEFKEDDQRIK
-221 DDLNT
+221 DDLSI
-226 LDLDWDSIDDKAKGK
+226 LDLKWDDLKNTEKPKLTAK
-241 ITAQRNNI
+241 RNKI
-249 VNGIIENSIADVL
+249 VNGVIQNSISDVL
-262 KLKTTQIVSTIE
+262 KLKTTQIVSTVEDTI
-274 GEVIRTILTDRGVK
+274 IRTTLTDRGVK
-288 MYEIE
+288 IYEIE
-293 ETNTLFSLLTNAS
+293 EENRFSLLSNAS
-306 VSLFYLNRAAK
+306 VVLFYLNRAAK

-323 MGVTPVSYGSIF
+323 MGVTPVRYGSVF

-341 RIWPYGEKDDDS
+341 RIWPYGEMEDDS

-363 YNRTLGTRELLG
+363 YNRFLATRDLLG
-375 KVDIETDNIN
+375 KVDLETDNIN

-398 ESDATKQLMAY
+398 DSEATRQLMEY
-409 FTTIH
+409 FSLIH
-414 KRLERYVVGVLWGE
+414 RRLERYVVGVLWGE
-428 GFIRKDYFVNERYA
+428 GFVRKDYFVNERDA
-442 ESYRKTL
+442 EKYRKTL
-449 QVSEKDSDSPDHVF
+449 QAAEKDSDSPDHVF
-463 DNIGSKVD
+463 YNIGSKVD

-545 EEAERKKKEAEEK
+545 EEAEQQKKDAEAK
-558 AAEAEEKRKEE
+558 AAEAEEKRKAE
-569 EKRRKTAEKER
+569 EKKRKTAEKER
-580 DARIQQNVYLNSS
+580 DARIQQNIYLNSS

-627 GEIDVE
+627 NEIDVE
-633 ALSSLTKDMRFNVER
+633 ELSSLTKDMRFNVER

-685 TITVSCYKEEGV
+685 TITVSCSKEEGV

-717 NSRKAKAKEVSLFFK
+717 NSRKAKAKEVGLLFK

-743 DNGNGVDLER
+743 DSGNGVDLEK

-793 VGNNHNGMSGA
+793 VGNNYNGMSGA

>member
-46 TFDADRLVI
+46 TFEADRLVI

-72 FVAYSAKSDGTEDK
+72 FVAYSAKSDGTEDQ

-118 RSAEEN
+118 RSAEES

-164 EYGTILEFKKLHSD
+164 EYGTILEFRTLHSE
-178 WSKEDI
+178 WSKEAI

-195 NPFSEAKDFQIE
+195 NPFSEAKDFDIE
-207 ILAPEYKDYDQKIK
+207 IIAPSYLEED
-221 DDLNT
+221 
-226 LDLDWDSIDDKAKGK
+226 
-241 ITAQRNNI
+241 AQSSESSV
-249 VNGIIENSIADVL
+249 VNGVIKNSISDVL
-262 KLKTTQIVSTIE
+262 KLKTTQIISNINDDIVH
-274 GEVIRTILTDRGVK
+274 TILIDRGVV

-293 ETNTLFSLLTNAS
+293 EKGIYPLLKKAS
-306 VSLFYLNRAAK
+306 INLFYLNRAAK
-317 YSFSVS
+317 YNFSAS
-323 MGVTPVSYGSIF
+323 MGVQPVSYGSVF

-341 RIWPYGEKDDDS
+341 RIWPYGETNDDS
-353 WGLNKRAQQG
+353 WGLNQRAQQG
-363 YNRTLGTRELLG
+363 YNRFLGTRDLLG
-375 KVDIETDNIN
+375 KVDVETDNIN

-398 ESDATKQLMAY
+398 ESDATKQLMKY
-409 FTTIH
+409 FTATH
-414 KRLERYVVGVLWGE
+414 RRLERYVAGVLWGE
-428 GFIRKDYFVNERYA
+428 GFVRRDYFLNERDA
-442 ESYRKTL
+442 EEYRKTL
-449 QVSEKDSDSPDHVF
+449 QVAEKDSDSPDHVF

-485 RIKYYNEELADIVS
+485 RIKYYNEELANIVS

-531 SEFEQHIAELLKQK
+531 SEFERHIADLLKQK
-545 EEAERKKKEAEEK
+545 EEAERRKKEAEAK
-558 AAEAEEKRKEE
+558 AAEAEERRKEE
-569 EKRRKTAEKER
+569 EERRKTAEKER
-580 DARIQQNVYLNSS
+580 DAERQRSTYISATRNTTQ
-593 RDTSKEVEDLMHT
+593 EVQDITHAISIASTE
-606 VLISST
+606 LISLVSNLSYNISLDNISKT
-612 DLDSLITVQESMLED
+612 DIVNKLHEASFFANKVKQLSM
-627 GEIDVE
+627 
-633 ALSSLTKDMRFNVER
+633 
-648 IHLLSS
+648 
-654 LITKANVSL
+654 LITKADIVSL
-663 LRESQDIDLY
+663 KNKVRVDVVEYIAEYLVNFKDSLSINIYKADDLVEWRMLSLLDIAIILDNL
-673 TYAKEFLQFFSR
+673 
-685 TITVSCYKEEGV
+685 
-697 DYVKKIPVLEFSIVL
+697 
-712 QNVIS
+712 IS
-717 NSRKAKAKEVSLFFK
+717 NSKKNGAHSVGVYFKKEGNKLVVDFSDDGDGVNLDIYTPETIFAVGVTNKRGGSGIGLHTIRYTTENKLCGSVSFL
-732 REGRSVIIDVS
+732 
-743 DNGNGVDLER
+743 GNGVN
-753 FTAESIFWEGVTD
+753 
-766 RDGGAGIGLSTIRD
+766 
-780 KMRTGEMN
+780 KYK
-788 GDILF
+788 
-793 VGNNHNGMSGA
+793 GA
-804 TFRLIFR
+804 TFRLTM

>member
-46 TFDADRLVI
+46 TFEADRLVI

-118 RSAEEN
+118 RSAEES

-164 EYGTILEFKKLHSD
+164 EYGTILEFRTLHSD

-195 NPFSEAKDFQIE
+195 NPFSEAKDFDIE
-207 ILAPEYKDYDQKIK
+207 IIAPSYLEED
-221 DDLNT
+221 
-226 LDLDWDSIDDKAKGK
+226 
-241 ITAQRNNI
+241 AQSSESSV
-249 VNGIIENSIADVL
+249 VNGVIKNSISDVL
-262 KLKTTQIVSTIE
+262 KLKTTQIISNINDDIVH
-274 GEVIRTILTDRGVK
+274 TILIDRGVV

-293 ETNTLFSLLTNAS
+293 EKGIYPLLKKAS
-306 VSLFYLNRAAK
+306 INLFYLNRAAK
-317 YSFSVS
+317 YNFSAS
-323 MGVTPVSYGSIF
+323 MGVQPVSYGSVF

-341 RIWPYGEKDDDS
+341 RIWPYGETNDDS
-353 WGLNKRAQQG
+353 WGLNQRAQQG
-363 YNRTLGTRELLG
+363 YNRFLGTRDLLG
-375 KVDIETDNIN
+375 KVDVETDNIN

-398 ESDATKQLMAY
+398 ESDATKQLMKY
-409 FTTIH
+409 FTATH
-414 KRLERYVVGVLWGE
+414 RRLERYVAGVLWGE
-428 GFIRKDYFVNERYA
+428 GFVRRDYFLNERDA
-442 ESYRKTL
+442 EEYRKTL
-449 QVSEKDSDSPDHVF
+449 QVAEKDSDSPDHVF

-485 RIKYYNEELADIVS
+485 RIKYYNEELANIVS
-499 DASSTEVLQAQMID
+499 DASSTEVLQAQMIN

-524 PSLLTKI
+524 LSLLTKI
-531 SEFEQHIAELLKQK
+531 SEFERHIADLLKQK
-545 EEAERKKKEAEEK
+545 EEAERRKKEAEAK
-558 AAEAEEKRKEE
+558 AAEAEERRKEE
-569 EKRRKTAEKER
+569 EERRKTAEKER
-580 DARIQQNVYLNSS
+580 DAERQRSTYISATRNTTQ
-593 RDTSKEVEDLMHT
+593 EVQDITHAISIASTE
-606 VLISST
+606 LISLVSNLSYNIS
-612 DLDSLITVQESMLED
+612 LDNISKIDIVNKLHEASFFANKVKQLSM
-627 GEIDVE
+627 
-633 ALSSLTKDMRFNVER
+633 
-648 IHLLSS
+648 
-654 LITKANVSL
+654 LITKADIVSL
-663 LRESQDIDLY
+663 KNKVRVDVVEYIAEYLANFKDSLSINIYKADDLVEWRMLSLLDIAIILDNL
-673 TYAKEFLQFFSR
+673 
-685 TITVSCYKEEGV
+685 
-697 DYVKKIPVLEFSIVL
+697 
-712 QNVIS
+712 IS
-717 NSRKAKAKEVSLFFK
+717 NSKKNGAHAVGVYFKKEGNKLVVDFSDDGDGVNLDIYTPETIFAVGVTNKRGGSGIGLHTIRYTMENKLCGSVSFL
-732 REGRSVIIDVS
+732 
-743 DNGNGVDLER
+743 GNGVN
-753 FTAESIFWEGVTD
+753 
-766 RDGGAGIGLSTIRD
+766 
-780 KMRTGEMN
+780 KYK
-788 GDILF
+788 
-793 VGNNHNGMSGA
+793 GA
-804 TFRLIFR
+804 TFRLTM

>member
-46 TFDADRLVI
+46 TFEADRLVI

-72 FVAYSAKSDGTEDK
+72 FVAYSAKSDGTEDQ

-118 RSAEEN
+118 RSAEES

-164 EYGTILEFKKLHSD
+164 EYGTILEFRTLHSE
-178 WSKEDI
+178 WSKEAI

-195 NPFSEAKDFQIE
+195 NPFSEAKDFDIE
-207 ILAPEYKDYDQKIK
+207 IIAPSYLEED
-221 DDLNT
+221 
-226 LDLDWDSIDDKAKGK
+226 
-241 ITAQRNNI
+241 AQSSESSV
-249 VNGIIENSIADVL
+249 VNGVIKNSISDVL
-262 KLKTTQIVSTIE
+262 KLKTTQIISNINDDIVH
-274 GEVIRTILTDRGVK
+274 TILIDRGVV

-293 ETNTLFSLLTNAS
+293 EKGIYPLLKKAS
-306 VSLFYLNRAAK
+306 INLFYLNRAAK
-317 YSFSVS
+317 YNFSAS
-323 MGVTPVSYGSIF
+323 MGVQPVSYGSVF

-341 RIWPYGEKDDDS
+341 RIWPYGETNDDS
-353 WGLNKRAQQG
+353 WGLNQRAQQG
-363 YNRTLGTRELLG
+363 YNRFLGTRDLLG
-375 KVDIETDNIN
+375 KVDVETDNIN

-398 ESDATKQLMAY
+398 ESDATKQLMKY
-409 FTTIH
+409 FTATH
-414 KRLERYVVGVLWGE
+414 RRLERYVAGVLWGE
-428 GFIRKDYFVNERYA
+428 GFVRRDYFLNERDA
-442 ESYRKTL
+442 EEYRKTL
-449 QVSEKDSDSPDHVF
+449 QVAEKDSDSPDHVF

-485 RIKYYNEELADIVS
+485 RIKYYNEELANIVS

-531 SEFEQHIAELLKQK
+531 SEFERHIADLLKQK
-545 EEAERKKKEAEEK
+545 EEAERRKKEAEAK
-558 AAEAEEKRKEE
+558 AAEAEERRKEE
-569 EKRRKTAEKER
+569 EERRKTAEKER
-580 DARIQQNVYLNSS
+580 DAERQRSTYISATRNTTQ
-593 RDTSKEVEDLMHT
+593 EVQDITHAISIASTE
-606 VLISST
+606 LISLVSNLSYNISLDNISKT
-612 DLDSLITVQESMLED
+612 DIVNKLHEASFFANKVKQLSM
-627 GEIDVE
+627 
-633 ALSSLTKDMRFNVER
+633 
-648 IHLLSS
+648 
-654 LITKANVSL
+654 LITKADIVSL
-663 LRESQDIDLY
+663 KNKVRVDVVEYIAEYLVNFKDSLSINIYKADDLVEWRMLSLLDIAIILDNL
-673 TYAKEFLQFFSR
+673 
-685 TITVSCYKEEGV
+685 
-697 DYVKKIPVLEFSIVL
+697 
-712 QNVIS
+712 IS
-717 NSRKAKAKEVSLFFK
+717 NSKKNGAHSVGVYFKKEGNKLVVDFSDDGDGVNLDIYTPETIFAVGVTNKRGGSGIGLHTIRYTMENKLCGSVSFL
-732 REGRSVIIDVS
+732 
-743 DNGNGVDLER
+743 GNGVN
-753 FTAESIFWEGVTD
+753 
-766 RDGGAGIGLSTIRD
+766 
-780 KMRTGEMN
+780 KYK
-788 GDILF
+788 
-793 VGNNHNGMSGA
+793 GA
-804 TFRLIFR
+804 TFRLTM

>member
-46 TFDADRLVI
+46 TFEADRLVI

-72 FVAYSAKSDGTEDK
+72 FVAYSAKSDGTEDQ

-118 RSAEEN
+118 RSAEES

-164 EYGTILEFKKLHSD
+164 EYGTILEFRTLHSE
-178 WSKEDI
+178 WSKEAI

-195 NPFSEAKDFQIE
+195 NPFFEAKDFDIE
-207 ILAPEYKDYDQKIK
+207 IIAPSYLEED
-221 DDLNT
+221 
-226 LDLDWDSIDDKAKGK
+226 
-241 ITAQRNNI
+241 AQSSESSV
-249 VNGIIENSIADVL
+249 VNGVIKNSISDVL
-262 KLKTTQIVSTIE
+262 KLKTTQIISNINDDIVH
-274 GEVIRTILTDRGVK
+274 TILIDRGVV

-293 ETNTLFSLLTNAS
+293 EKGIYPLLKKAS
-306 VSLFYLNRAAK
+306 INLFYLNRAAK
-317 YSFSVS
+317 YNFSAS
-323 MGVTPVSYGSIF
+323 MGVQPVSYGSVF

-341 RIWPYGEKDDDS
+341 RIWPYGETNDDS
-353 WGLNKRAQQG
+353 WGLNQRAQQG
-363 YNRTLGTRELLG
+363 YNRFLGTRDLLG
-375 KVDIETDNIN
+375 KVDVETDNIN

-398 ESDATKQLMAY
+398 ESDATKQLMKY
-409 FTTIH
+409 FTATH
-414 KRLERYVVGVLWGE
+414 RRLERYVAGVLWGE
-428 GFIRKDYFVNERYA
+428 GFVRRDYFLNERDA
-442 ESYRKTL
+442 EEYRKTL
-449 QVSEKDSDSPDHVF
+449 QVAEKDSDSPDHVF

-485 RIKYYNEELADIVS
+485 RIKYYNEELANIVS

-531 SEFEQHIAELLKQK
+531 SEFERHIADLLKQK
-545 EEAERKKKEAEEK
+545 EEAERRKKEAEAK
-558 AAEAEEKRKEE
+558 AAEAEERRKEE
-569 EKRRKTAEKER
+569 EERRKTAEKER
-580 DARIQQNVYLNSS
+580 DAERQRSTYISATRNTTQ
-593 RDTSKEVEDLMHT
+593 EVQDITHAISIASTE
-606 VLISST
+606 LISLVSNLSYNISLDNISKT
-612 DLDSLITVQESMLED
+612 DIVNKLHEASFFANKVKQLSM
-627 GEIDVE
+627 
-633 ALSSLTKDMRFNVER
+633 
-648 IHLLSS
+648 
-654 LITKANVSL
+654 LITKADIVSL
-663 LRESQDIDLY
+663 KNKVRVDVVEYIAEYLVNFKDSLSINIYKADDLVEWRMLSLLDIAIILDNL
-673 TYAKEFLQFFSR
+673 
-685 TITVSCYKEEGV
+685 
-697 DYVKKIPVLEFSIVL
+697 
-712 QNVIS
+712 IS
-717 NSRKAKAKEVSLFFK
+717 NSKKNGAHSVGVYFKKEGNKLVVDFSDDGDGVNLDIYTPETIFAVGVTNKRGGSGIGLHTIRYTMENKLCGSVSFL
-732 REGRSVIIDVS
+732 
-743 DNGNGVDLER
+743 GNGVN
-753 FTAESIFWEGVTD
+753 
-766 RDGGAGIGLSTIRD
+766 
-780 KMRTGEMN
+780 KYK
-788 GDILF
+788 
-793 VGNNHNGMSGA
+793 GA
-804 TFRLIFR
+804 TFRLTM

>member
-46 TFDADRLVI
+46 TFEADRLVI

-72 FVAYSAKSDGTEDK
+72 FVAYSAKSDGTEDQ
-86 SYRSKFKRHYAGA
+86 SYRIKFKRHYAGA

-118 RSAEEN
+118 RSAEES

-164 EYGTILEFKKLHSD
+164 EYGTILEFRTLHSE
-178 WSKEDI
+178 WSKEAI

-195 NPFSEAKDFQIE
+195 NPFSEAKDFDIE
-207 ILAPEYKDYDQKIK
+207 IIAPSYLEED
-221 DDLNT
+221 
-226 LDLDWDSIDDKAKGK
+226 
-241 ITAQRNNI
+241 AQSSESSV
-249 VNGIIENSIADVL
+249 VNGVIKNSISDVL
-262 KLKTTQIVSTIE
+262 KLKTTQIISNINDDIVH
-274 GEVIRTILTDRGVK
+274 TILIDRGVV

-293 ETNTLFSLLTNAS
+293 EKGIYPLLKKAS
-306 VSLFYLNRAAK
+306 INLFYLNRAAK
-317 YSFSVS
+317 YNFSAS
-323 MGVTPVSYGSIF
+323 MGVQPVSYGSVF

-341 RIWPYGEKDDDS
+341 RIWPYGETNDDS
-353 WGLNKRAQQG
+353 WGLNQRAQQG
-363 YNRTLGTRELLG
+363 YNRFLGTRDLLG
-375 KVDIETDNIN
+375 KVDVETDNIN

-398 ESDATKQLMAY
+398 ESDATKQLMKY
-409 FTTIH
+409 FTATH
-414 KRLERYVVGVLWGE
+414 RRLERYVAGVLWGE
-428 GFIRKDYFVNERYA
+428 GFVRRDYFLNERDA
-442 ESYRKTL
+442 EEYRKTL
-449 QVSEKDSDSPDHVF
+449 QVAEKDSDSPDHVF

-485 RIKYYNEELADIVS
+485 RIKYYNEELANIVS

-531 SEFEQHIAELLKQK
+531 SEFERHIADLLKQK
-545 EEAERKKKEAEEK
+545 EEAERRKKEAEAK
-558 AAEAEEKRKEE
+558 AAEAEERRKEE
-569 EKRRKTAEKER
+569 EERRKTAEKER
-580 DARIQQNVYLNSS
+580 DAERQRSTYISATRNTTQ
-593 RDTSKEVEDLMHT
+593 EVQDITHAISIASTE
-606 VLISST
+606 LISLVSNLSYNISLDNISKT
-612 DLDSLITVQESMLED
+612 DIVNKLHEASFFANKVTQLSM
-627 GEIDVE
+627 
-633 ALSSLTKDMRFNVER
+633 
-648 IHLLSS
+648 
-654 LITKANVSL
+654 LITKADIVSL
-663 LRESQDIDLY
+663 KNKVRVDVVEYIAEYLANFKDSLSINIYKADDLVEWRMLSLLDIAIILDNL
-673 TYAKEFLQFFSR
+673 
-685 TITVSCYKEEGV
+685 
-697 DYVKKIPVLEFSIVL
+697 
-712 QNVIS
+712 IS
-717 NSRKAKAKEVSLFFK
+717 NSKKNGAHSIGVYFK
-732 REGRSVIIDVS
+732 KDGSKLVVDFS
-743 DNGNGVDLER
+743 DDGDGVNLDIYTPETIFAVGVTNKRGGSGIGLHTIRYTMENKLNGSISFLGNGVN
-753 FTAESIFWEGVTD
+753 
-766 RDGGAGIGLSTIRD
+766 
-780 KMRTGEMN
+780 KYK
-788 GDILF
+788 
-793 VGNNHNGMSGA
+793 GA
-804 TFRLIFR
+804 TFRLTM

>member
-46 TFDADRLVI
+46 TFEADRLVI

-72 FVAYSAKSDGTEDK
+72 FVAYSAKSDGTEDQ

-118 RSAEEN
+118 RSAEES

-164 EYGTILEFKKLHSD
+164 EYGTILEFRTLHSE
-178 WSKEDI
+178 WSKEAI

-195 NPFSEAKDFQIE
+195 NPFSEAKDFDIE
-207 ILAPEYKDYDQKIK
+207 IIAPSYLEED
-221 DDLNT
+221 
-226 LDLDWDSIDDKAKGK
+226 
-241 ITAQRNNI
+241 AQSSESSV
-249 VNGIIENSIADVL
+249 VNGVIKNSISDVL
-262 KLKTTQIVSTIE
+262 KLKTTQIISNINDDIVH
-274 GEVIRTILTDRGVK
+274 TILIDRGVV

-293 ETNTLFSLLTNAS
+293 EKGIYPLLKKAS
-306 VSLFYLNRAAK
+306 INLFYLNRAAK
-317 YSFSVS
+317 YNFSAS
-323 MGVTPVSYGSIF
+323 MGVQPVSYGSVF

-341 RIWPYGEKDDDS
+341 RIWPYGETNDDS
-353 WGLNKRAQQG
+353 WGLNQRAQQG
-363 YNRTLGTRELLG
+363 YNRFLGTRDLLG
-375 KVDIETDNIN
+375 KVDVETDNIN

-398 ESDATKQLMAY
+398 ESDATKQLMKY
-409 FTTIH
+409 FTATH
-414 KRLERYVVGVLWGE
+414 RRLERYVAGVLWGE
-428 GFIRKDYFVNERYA
+428 GFVRRDYFLNERDA
-442 ESYRKTL
+442 EEYRKTL
-449 QVSEKDSDSPDHVF
+449 QVAEKDSDSPDHVF

-485 RIKYYNEELADIVS
+485 RIKYYNEELANIVS

-531 SEFEQHIAELLKQK
+531 SEFERHIADLLKQK
-545 EEAERKKKEAEEK
+545 EEAERRKKEAEAK
-558 AAEAEEKRKEE
+558 AAEAEERRKEE
-569 EKRRKTAEKER
+569 EERRKTAEKER
-580 DARIQQNVYLNSS
+580 DAERQRSTYISATRNTTQ
-593 RDTSKEVEDLMHT
+593 EVQDITHAISIASTE
-606 VLISST
+606 LISLVSNLSYNISLDNISKT
-612 DLDSLITVQESMLED
+612 DIVNKLHEASFFANKVKQLSM
-627 GEIDVE
+627 
-633 ALSSLTKDMRFNVER
+633 
-648 IHLLSS
+648 
-654 LITKANVSL
+654 LITKADIVSL
-663 LRESQDIDLY
+663 KNKVRVDVVEYIAEYLANFKDSLSINIYKADDLVEWRMLSLLDIAIILDNL
-673 TYAKEFLQFFSR
+673 
-685 TITVSCYKEEGV
+685 
-697 DYVKKIPVLEFSIVL
+697 
-712 QNVIS
+712 IS
-717 NSRKAKAKEVSLFFK
+717 NSKKNGAHSVGVYFKKEGNKLVVDFSDDGDGVNLDIYTPETIFAVGVTNKRGGSGIGLHTIRYTTENKLCGSVSFL
-732 REGRSVIIDVS
+732 
-743 DNGNGVDLER
+743 GNGVN
-753 FTAESIFWEGVTD
+753 
-766 RDGGAGIGLSTIRD
+766 
-780 KMRTGEMN
+780 KYK
-788 GDILF
+788 
-793 VGNNHNGMSGA
+793 GA
-804 TFRLIFR
+804 TFRLTM

>member
-46 TFDADRLVI
+46 TFEKDRLVI

-72 FVAYSAKSDGTEDK
+72 FVAYSAKSDGTEDQ

-118 RSAEEN
+118 RSAEES

-164 EYGTILEFKKLHSD
+164 EYGTILEFRTLHSE
-178 WSKEDI
+178 WSKEAI

-195 NPFSEAKDFQIE
+195 NPFSEAKDFDIE
-207 ILAPEYKDYDQKIK
+207 IIAPSYLEED
-221 DDLNT
+221 
-226 LDLDWDSIDDKAKGK
+226 
-241 ITAQRNNI
+241 AQSSESSV
-249 VNGIIENSIADVL
+249 VNGVIKNSISDVL
-262 KLKTTQIVSTIE
+262 KLKTTQIISNINDDIVH
-274 GEVIRTILTDRGVK
+274 TILIDRGVV

-293 ETNTLFSLLTNAS
+293 EKGIYPLLKKAS
-306 VSLFYLNRAAK
+306 INLFYLNRAAK
-317 YSFSVS
+317 YNFSAS
-323 MGVTPVSYGSIF
+323 MGVQPVSYGSVF

-341 RIWPYGEKDDDS
+341 RIWPYGETNDDS
-353 WGLNKRAQQG
+353 WGLNQRAQQG
-363 YNRTLGTRELLG
+363 YNRFLGTRDLLG
-375 KVDIETDNIN
+375 KVDVETDNIN

-398 ESDATKQLMAY
+398 ESDATKQLMKY
-409 FTTIH
+409 FTATH
-414 KRLERYVVGVLWGE
+414 RRLERYVAGVLWGE
-428 GFIRKDYFVNERYA
+428 GFVRRDYFLNERDA
-442 ESYRKTL
+442 EEYRKTL
-449 QVSEKDSDSPDHVF
+449 QVAEKDSDSPDHVF

-485 RIKYYNEELADIVS
+485 RIKYYNEELANIVS

-531 SEFEQHIAELLKQK
+531 SEFERHIADLLKQK
-545 EEAERKKKEAEEK
+545 EEAERRKKEAEAK
-558 AAEAEEKRKEE
+558 AAEAEERRKEE
-569 EKRRKTAEKER
+569 EERRKTAEKER
-580 DARIQQNVYLNSS
+580 DAERQRSTYISATRNTTQ
-593 RDTSKEVEDLMHT
+593 EVQDITHAISIASTE
-606 VLISST
+606 LISLVSNLSYNISLDNISKT
-612 DLDSLITVQESMLED
+612 DIVNKLHEASFFANKVKQLSM
-627 GEIDVE
+627 
-633 ALSSLTKDMRFNVER
+633 
-648 IHLLSS
+648 
-654 LITKANVSL
+654 LITKADIVSL
-663 LRESQDIDLY
+663 KNKVRVDVVEYIAEYLANFKDSLSINIYKADDLVEWRMLSLLDIAIILDNL
-673 TYAKEFLQFFSR
+673 
-685 TITVSCYKEEGV
+685 
-697 DYVKKIPVLEFSIVL
+697 
-712 QNVIS
+712 IS
-717 NSRKAKAKEVSLFFK
+717 NSKKNGAHSIGVYFK
-732 REGRSVIIDVS
+732 KDGSKLVVDFS
-743 DNGNGVDLER
+743 DDGDGVNLDIYTPETIFAVGVTNKRGGSGIGLHTIRYTMENKLNGSISFLGNGVN
-753 FTAESIFWEGVTD
+753 
-766 RDGGAGIGLSTIRD
+766 
-780 KMRTGEMN
+780 KYK
-788 GDILF
+788 
-793 VGNNHNGMSGA
+793 GA
-804 TFRLIFR
+804 TFRLTM

>member
-46 TFDADRLVI
+46 TFEADRLVI

-140 KNEFD
+140 KSEFD

-155 SIPDFPELS
+155 SIPDFPESS
-164 EYGTILEFKKLHSD
+164 EYGTILEFKTLHSD

-207 ILAPEYKDYDQKIK
+207 IIAPDFKEADQKIM
-221 DDLNT
+221 DDLSM
-226 LDLDWDSIDDKAKGK
+226 LDLEWDTLKDIEKPKFTAK
-241 ITAQRNNI
+241 RNKI
-249 VNGIIENSIADVL
+249 VNGIVQNSISEIL
-262 KLKTTQIVSTIE
+262 KLKTTQIISTVE
-274 GEVIRTILTDRGVK
+274 GSLMRTTLSDRGVK

-293 ETNTLFSLLTNAS
+293 EENRFSLLSNAS
-306 VSLFYLNRAAK
+306 VNLFYLNRAAK
-317 YSFSVS
+317 YSFSVA
-323 MGVTPVSYGSIF
+323 MGVTPVSYGSVF

-341 RIWPYGEKDDDS
+341 RIWPYGETRDDS
-353 WGLNKRAQQG
+353 WGLNIRSQQG
-363 YNRTLGTRELLG
+363 YNRFLGTRDLLG
-375 KVDIETDNIN
+375 KVDIETDNVN

-398 ESDATKQLMAY
+398 DSEATRQLMEY
-409 FTTIH
+409 FSLIH
-414 KRLERYVVGVLWGE
+414 RRLERYVVGVLWGE
-428 GFIRKDYFVNERYA
+428 GFVRKDYFVNERDA
-442 ESYRKTL
+442 EKYRKTL
-449 QVSEKDSDSPDHVF
+449 QAAEKDSDSPDHVF
-463 DNIGSKVD
+463 YNIGSKVD

-545 EEAERKKKEAEEK
+545 EEAERKKKEAEAK

-569 EKRRKTAEKER
+569 EKKRKTAEKER
-580 DARIQQNVYLNSS
+580 DARIQQNIYLNSS

-627 GEIDVE
+627 NEIDVE
-633 ALSSLTKDMRFNVER
+633 ELSSLTKDMRFNVER
-648 IHLLSS
+648 IRLLSS

-685 TITVSCYKEEGV
+685 TITVSCSKEEGV

-717 NSRKAKAKEVSLFFK
+717 NSRKAKAKEVGLFFK

-743 DNGNGVDLER
+743 DSGNGVDLEK

>member
-38 AHATKVDI
+38 ADATKVDI
-46 TFDADRLVI
+46 TFEADRLVI

-72 FVAYSAKSDGTEDK
+72 FVAYSAKSDGTEDQ

-118 RSAEEN
+118 RSAEES

-164 EYGTILEFKKLHSD
+164 EYGTILEFRTLHSE
-178 WSKEDI
+178 WSKEAI

-195 NPFSEAKDFQIE
+195 NPFFEAKDFDIE
-207 ILAPEYKDYDQKIK
+207 IIAPSYLEED
-221 DDLNT
+221 
-226 LDLDWDSIDDKAKGK
+226 
-241 ITAQRNNI
+241 AQSSESSV
-249 VNGIIENSIADVL
+249 VNGVIKNSISDVL
-262 KLKTTQIVSTIE
+262 KLKTTQIISNINDDIVH
-274 GEVIRTILTDRGVK
+274 TILIDRGVV

-293 ETNTLFSLLTNAS
+293 EKGIYPLLKKAS
-306 VSLFYLNRAAK
+306 INLFYLNRAAK
-317 YSFSVS
+317 YNFSAS
-323 MGVTPVSYGSIF
+323 MGVQPVSYGSVF

-341 RIWPYGEKDDDS
+341 RIWPYGETNDDS
-353 WGLNKRAQQG
+353 WGLNQRAQQG
-363 YNRTLGTRELLG
+363 YNRFLGTRDLLG
-375 KVDIETDNIN
+375 KVDVETDNIN

-398 ESDATKQLMAY
+398 ESDATKQLMKY
-409 FTTIH
+409 FTATH
-414 KRLERYVVGVLWGE
+414 RRLERYVAGVLWGE
-428 GFIRKDYFVNERYA
+428 GFVRRDYFLNERDA
-442 ESYRKTL
+442 EEYRKTL
-449 QVSEKDSDSPDHVF
+449 QVAEKDSDSPDHVF

-485 RIKYYNEELADIVS
+485 RIKYYNEELANIVS

-531 SEFEQHIAELLKQK
+531 SEFERHIADLLKQK
-545 EEAERKKKEAEEK
+545 EEAERRKKEAEAK
-558 AAEAEEKRKEE
+558 AAEAEERRKEE
-569 EKRRKTAEKER
+569 EERRKTAEKER
-580 DARIQQNVYLNSS
+580 DAERQRSTYISATRNTTQ
-593 RDTSKEVEDLMHT
+593 EVQDITHAISIASTE
-606 VLISST
+606 LISLVSNLSYNISLDNISKT
-612 DLDSLITVQESMLED
+612 DIVNKLHEASFFANKVKQLSM
-627 GEIDVE
+627 
-633 ALSSLTKDMRFNVER
+633 
-648 IHLLSS
+648 
-654 LITKANVSL
+654 LITKADIVSL
-663 LRESQDIDLY
+663 KNKVRVDVVEYIAEYLVNFKDSLSINIYKADDLVEWRMLSLLDIAIILDNL
-673 TYAKEFLQFFSR
+673 
-685 TITVSCYKEEGV
+685 
-697 DYVKKIPVLEFSIVL
+697 
-712 QNVIS
+712 IS
-717 NSRKAKAKEVSLFFK
+717 NSKKNGAHSVGVYFKKEGNKLVVDFSDDGDGVNLDIYTPETIFAVGVTNKRGGSGIGLHTIRYTMENKLCGSVSFL
-732 REGRSVIIDVS
+732 
-743 DNGNGVDLER
+743 GNGVN
-753 FTAESIFWEGVTD
+753 
-766 RDGGAGIGLSTIRD
+766 
-780 KMRTGEMN
+780 KYK
-788 GDILF
+788 
-793 VGNNHNGMSGA
+793 GA
-804 TFRLIFR
+804 TFRLTM

>member
-46 TFDADRLVI
+46 TFEADRLVI

-72 FVAYSAKSDGTEDK
+72 FVAYSAKSDGTEDQ

-118 RSAEEN
+118 RSAEES

-164 EYGTILEFKKLHSD
+164 EYGTILEFRTLHSE
-178 WSKEDI
+178 WSKEAI

-195 NPFSEAKDFQIE
+195 NPFSEAKDFDIE
-207 ILAPEYKDYDQKIK
+207 IIAPSYLEED
-221 DDLNT
+221 
-226 LDLDWDSIDDKAKGK
+226 
-241 ITAQRNNI
+241 AQSSESSV
-249 VNGIIENSIADVL
+249 VNGVIKNSISDVL
-262 KLKTTQIVSTIE
+262 KLKTTQIISNINDDIVH
-274 GEVIRTILTDRGVK
+274 TILIDRGVV

-293 ETNTLFSLLTNAS
+293 EKGIYPLLKKAS
-306 VSLFYLNRAAK
+306 INLFYLNRAAK
-317 YSFSVS
+317 YNFSAS
-323 MGVTPVSYGSIF
+323 MGVQPVSYGSVF

-341 RIWPYGEKDDDS
+341 RIWPYGETNDDS
-353 WGLNKRAQQG
+353 WGLNQRAQQG
-363 YNRTLGTRELLG
+363 YNRFLGTRDLLG
-375 KVDIETDNIN
+375 KVDVETDNIN

-398 ESDATKQLMAY
+398 ESDATKQLMKY
-409 FTTIH
+409 FTATH
-414 KRLERYVVGVLWGE
+414 RRLERYVAGVLWGE
-428 GFIRKDYFVNERYA
+428 GFVRRDYFLNERDA
-442 ESYRKTL
+442 EEYRKTL
-449 QVSEKDSDSPDHVF
+449 QVAEKDSDSPDHVF

-485 RIKYYNEELADIVS
+485 RIKYYNEELANIVS

-524 PSLLTKI
+524 LSLLTKI
-531 SEFEQHIAELLKQK
+531 SEFERHIADLLKQK
-545 EEAERKKKEAEEK
+545 EEAERRKKEAEAK
-558 AAEAEEKRKEE
+558 AAEAEERRKEE
-569 EKRRKTAEKER
+569 EERRKTAEKER
-580 DARIQQNVYLNSS
+580 DAERQRSTYISATRNTTQ
-593 RDTSKEVEDLMHT
+593 EVQDITHAISIASTE
-606 VLISST
+606 LISLVSNLSYNIS
-612 DLDSLITVQESMLED
+612 LDNISKIDIVNKLHEASFFANKVKQLSM
-627 GEIDVE
+627 
-633 ALSSLTKDMRFNVER
+633 
-648 IHLLSS
+648 
-654 LITKANVSL
+654 LITKADIVSL
-663 LRESQDIDLY
+663 KNKVRVDVVEYIAEYLANFKDSLSINIYKADDLVEWRMLSLLDIAIILDNL
-673 TYAKEFLQFFSR
+673 
-685 TITVSCYKEEGV
+685 
-697 DYVKKIPVLEFSIVL
+697 
-712 QNVIS
+712 IS
-717 NSRKAKAKEVSLFFK
+717 NSKKNGAHSVGVYFKKEGNKLVVDFSDDGDGVNLDIYTPETIFAVGVTNKRGGSGIGLHTIRYTMENKLCGSVSFL
-732 REGRSVIIDVS
+732 
-743 DNGNGVDLER
+743 GNGVN
-753 FTAESIFWEGVTD
+753 
-766 RDGGAGIGLSTIRD
+766 
-780 KMRTGEMN
+780 KYK
-788 GDILF
+788 
-793 VGNNHNGMSGA
+793 GA
-804 TFRLIFR
+804 TFRLTM

>member
-46 TFDADRLVI
+46 TFEADRLVI

-124 KTEVLYVDW
+124 NTEVLYVDW

-140 KNEFD
+140 KSEFD

-155 SIPDFPELS
+155 SIPDFPESS
-164 EYGTILEFKKLHSD
+164 EYGTILEFNTLHSD
-178 WSKEDI
+178 WRKEDI

-207 ILAPEYKDYDQKIK
+207 IFAPEYKDDDQKIK
-221 DDLNT
+221 DGLNT

-274 GEVIRTILTDRGVK
+274 GEVIHTILTDRGVK

-293 ETNTLFSLLTNAS
+293 EANTLFPLLTNAS

-323 MGVTPVSYGSIF
+323 MGVTPVSYGSVF

-341 RIWPYGEKDDDS
+341 RIWPYGEMDDDS
-353 WGLNKRAQQG
+353 WGLNKRAKQG
-363 YNRTLGTRELLG
+363 YNRTLGTRDLLG
-375 KVDIETDNIN
+375 KVDIETDNIDN
-385 DFKEVSSRDGGLI
+385 FKEVSSRDGGLI
-398 ESDATKQLMAY
+398 DSVATRQLYEY
-409 FTTIH
+409 FSQTH

-428 GFIRKDYFVNERYA
+428 GFVRKDYFVNKQYA
-442 ESYRKTL
+442 EQYRETL
-449 QVSEKDSDSPDHVF
+449 QAAEKDSDSPDHVF
-463 DNIGSKVD
+463 YNIGSKVD

-531 SEFEQHIAELLKQK
+531 SEFEKHIAELLKQK
-545 EEAERKKKEAEEK
+545 EEAERQKKDAEAK

-569 EKRRKTAEKER
+569 EKKRKTAEKER
-580 DARIQQNVYLNSS
+580 DARIQQNIYLNSS

-627 GEIDVE
+627 NEIDVE
-633 ALSSLTKDMRFNVER
+633 ELSSLTKDMRFNVER
-648 IHLLSS
+648 IRLLSS

-685 TITVSCYKEEGV
+685 TITVSCSKEEGV

-717 NSRKAKAKEVSLFFK
+717 NSRKAKAKEVGLFFK

-743 DNGNGVDLER
+743 DSGNGVDLEK

>member
-13 KNILGKDL
+13 KNILGRDL

-46 TFDADRLVI
+46 TFEKDRLVI

-72 FVAYSAKSDGTEDK
+72 FVAYSAKSDGTEDQ

-118 RSAEEN
+118 RSAEES

-164 EYGTILEFKKLHSD
+164 EYGTILEFRTLHSE
-178 WSKEDI
+178 WSKEAI

-195 NPFSEAKDFQIE
+195 NPFSEAKDFDIE
-207 ILAPEYKDYDQKIK
+207 IIAPSYLEED
-221 DDLNT
+221 
-226 LDLDWDSIDDKAKGK
+226 
-241 ITAQRNNI
+241 AQSSESSV
-249 VNGIIENSIADVL
+249 VNGVIKNSISDVL
-262 KLKTTQIVSTIE
+262 KLKTTQIISNINDDIVH
-274 GEVIRTILTDRGVK
+274 TILIDRGVV

-293 ETNTLFSLLTNAS
+293 EKGIYPLLKKAS
-306 VSLFYLNRAAK
+306 INLFYLNRAAK
-317 YSFSVS
+317 YNFSAS
-323 MGVTPVSYGSIF
+323 MGVQPVSYGSVF

-341 RIWPYGEKDDDS
+341 RIWPYGETNDDS
-353 WGLNKRAQQG
+353 WGLNQRAQQG
-363 YNRTLGTRELLG
+363 YNRFLGTRDLLG
-375 KVDIETDNIN
+375 KVDVETDNIN

-398 ESDATKQLMAY
+398 ESDATKQLMKY
-409 FTTIH
+409 FTATH
-414 KRLERYVVGVLWGE
+414 RRLERYVAGVLWGE
-428 GFIRKDYFVNERYA
+428 GFVRRDYFLNERDA
-442 ESYRKTL
+442 EEYRKTL
-449 QVSEKDSDSPDHVF
+449 QVAEKDSDSPDHVF

-485 RIKYYNEELADIVS
+485 RIKYYNEELANIVS

-531 SEFEQHIAELLKQK
+531 SEFERHIADLLKQK
-545 EEAERKKKEAEEK
+545 EEAERRKKEAEAK
-558 AAEAEEKRKEE
+558 AAEAEERRKEE
-569 EKRRKTAEKER
+569 EERRKTAEKER
-580 DARIQQNVYLNSS
+580 DAERQRSTYISATRNTTQ
-593 RDTSKEVEDLMHT
+593 EVQDITHAISIASTE
-606 VLISST
+606 LISLVSNLSYNISLDNISKT
-612 DLDSLITVQESMLED
+612 DIVNKLHEASFFANKVKQLSM
-627 GEIDVE
+627 
-633 ALSSLTKDMRFNVER
+633 
-648 IHLLSS
+648 
-654 LITKANVSL
+654 LITKADIVSL
-663 LRESQDIDLY
+663 KNKVRVDVVEYIAEYLANFKDSLSINIYKADDLVEWRMLSLLDIAIILDNL
-673 TYAKEFLQFFSR
+673 
-685 TITVSCYKEEGV
+685 
-697 DYVKKIPVLEFSIVL
+697 
-712 QNVIS
+712 IS
-717 NSRKAKAKEVSLFFK
+717 NSKKNGAHSVGVYFKKEGNKLVVDFSDDGDGVNLDIYTPETIFAVGVTNKRGGSGIGLHTIRYTTENKLCGSVSFL
-732 REGRSVIIDVS
+732 
-743 DNGNGVDLER
+743 GNGVN
-753 FTAESIFWEGVTD
+753 
-766 RDGGAGIGLSTIRD
+766 
-780 KMRTGEMN
+780 KYK
-788 GDILF
+788 
-793 VGNNHNGMSGA
+793 GA
-804 TFRLIFR
+804 TFRLTM